1 MRVNV
6 QWQPGLRLK
15 RSSAS
20 FEPVGFLDFHNIARC
35 PLIKQNNRLPFLLI
49 VDQHSATMAF
59 MHKTLRTLFAV
70 LCAVVCV
77 TSAALAQSATGSLE
91 LTARISPTAARPE
104 PVRQFTFYVLTKSY
118 AEIVKEVEAQNAL
131 PSREKFIEG
140 LKLSPELKEWLKA
153 HDVFDLTM
161 PGLDRLV
168 TPDDILHVP
177 EFLLAYQRS
186 NSGGVTSG
194 IPKPKYA
201 DADKT
206 AHPDRYNKQLQE
218 YYVALKKFIQNNPAT
233 VSGIELELVGVNPQQ
248 QWSQIQADHKR
259 RVQRL
264 APEFAQTRYL
274 AAKTDS
280 DLDGHASVSG
290 LAAGEYWLST
300 LNLDANAGD
309 THTGWDVPVVIHPG
323 QTTRVELTNLNGVER
338 QASTP

>member
-1 MRVNV
+1 
-6 QWQPGLRLK
+6 
-15 RSSAS
+15 
-20 FEPVGFLDFHNIARC
+20 
-35 PLIKQNNRLPFLLI
+35 
-49 VDQHSATMAF
+49 
-59 MHKTLRTLFAV
+59 
-70 LCAVVCV
+70 
-77 TSAALAQSATGSLE
+77 
-91 LTARISPTAARPE
+91 
-104 PVRQFTFYVLTKSY
+104 VRQFTFYVLTKSY
-118 AEIVKEVEAQNAL
+118 GEIVKEVEGENAL
-131 PSREKFIEG
+131 LSRDKFIEG

-194 IPKPKYA
+194 IPRPKYT

-206 AHPDRYNKQLQE
+206 AHPERYNKQLQE

-264 APEFAQTRYL
+264 APEFAQTKYL
-274 AAKTDS
+274 AAKTDT
-280 DLDGHASVSG
+280 DLDGRAAVSG
-290 LAAGEYWLST
+290 LAPGEYWLST

-309 THTGWDVPVVIHPG
+309 TRTGWDVPVVIRAG

-338 QASTP
+338 QASAP

>member
-20 FEPVGFLDFHNIARC
+20 FEPVGFLDFHKIARC
-35 PLIKQNNRLPFLLI
+35 PLIQQNNRLPFLLI

-274 AAKTDS
+274 VAKTDS